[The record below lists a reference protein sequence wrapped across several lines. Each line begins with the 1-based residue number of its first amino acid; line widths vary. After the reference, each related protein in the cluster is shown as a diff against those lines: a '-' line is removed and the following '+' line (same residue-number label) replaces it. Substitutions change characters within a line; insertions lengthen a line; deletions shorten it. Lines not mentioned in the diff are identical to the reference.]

1 MRLRMSLVV
10 KVLGFAVT
18 FPSVASFSF
27 RALQTLALS
36 CRDS

>member
-10 KVLGFAVT
+10 KGLDFAVI
-18 FPSVASFSF
+18 FLSVASFSF
-27 RALQTLALS
+27 RALQTLALC